1 MEQIEY
7 LVDTNA
13 VIDYLGK
20 KLPTK
25 GMLFMNDVIDT
36 VPNISVISK
45 IEVLDFDAPKEHLP
59 LLNGFM
65 NDAIVFD
72 LTNNIVERCIDIRK
86 KYKSKL
92 PDAIIAAT
100 ALECGYTLITR
111 NTADFKNI
119 SKLKLCNPWKV

>member
-59 LLNGFM
+59 L
-65 NDAIVFD
+65 
-72 LTNNIVERCIDIRK
+72 
-86 KYKSKL
+86 
-92 PDAIIAAT
+92 
-100 ALECGYTLITR
+100 
-111 NTADFKNI
+111 
-119 SKLKLCNPWKV
+119 